1 MQPPIAA
8 APFETARPPHPVYC
22 HEEFLT
28 KLQSHAN
35 QALAKRASLLMRNLA
50 VNSSRL
56 HFKPTHGANHGWR
69 RSRLGGGG
77 GSHFYAWWAPRM
89 APPLRGAGG
98 FEQAAEGAV
107 FLRDIRH
114 HDDHSPL
121 PADSFESHY
130 LPVSVPEMRRDEYA
144 PAPWTQQQAR
154 FSSSRQA
161 VRVLKGHPGTGK
173 TTALLNAA
181 DETGASHVL
190 YLTYSRDLANLARDY
205 FDRFC
210 SSRTRFSVLTFDTFV
225 RRLAGSDAAAVPI
238 AEMRAKLRGDLI
250 PFQRHMGPWS
260 NSAAALYD
268 EMHAHLIGAAVPA
281 AAGRFHPS
289 TIPRAT
295 DKDYRTRRI
304 RFIGEP
310 AAMAVL
316 DLASRL
322 ERSEGSLASRY
333 FPELDL
339 AWRAASRIVNNQGPL
354 PSEFQ
359 DVGCIC
365 VDECQDL
372 TPLEAFVT
380 VALANVRSSSRMR
393 VLPALFAGD
402 EAQTVRPT
410 DFEWGWM
417 NDLLHSMLG
426 APSEFKLSSNLRSPR
441 TIALLVNHVW
451 DLYGRLDKRDRPG
464 GKGYAEIEDDSTDQ
478 VLYCASPAGEELNAL
493 IESLSAR
500 EGLAI
505 VTYDEALL
513 STIPAALRPAIL
525 SPRDVKGLDFHSV
538 CLLNAGRQLEKIS
551 REESAYAFA
560 QSDIEGLRRRLAID
574 ELRVGISRPSERLIL
589 VDVAPPAD
597 SVRATLEFL
606 RRGGAAGVAPAVPS
620 ALLKELEEEQF
631 SLEERVQRCQ
641 TDARQY
647 LGVRPEL
654 AWSRANQAVA
664 LLGDPD
670 NPNAVTDE
678 SLRRTAYETLAEICF
693 CLGNRAT
700 HLPPELGRP
709 DLFGEAIRASARA
722 GLRVSSLIS
731 DIGRSVRAGDPQ
743 ERLTAIGAI
752 AQEFAHLGELIPG
765 WLLTEISP
773 RTASWLQELESALPA
788 GNNPLTLA
796 RILPPFYRALRLP
809 DAEART
815 KKLLDKSVRFLV
827 KSKRHM
833 DALEIL
839 RSLESRQPELEAEC
853 LEAVGEY
860 KEAGD
865 LYRAAGKLGEALSC
879 YRSAPDFESAA
890 ELIRDLPG
898 HPAAAS
904 YQWLIQLRT
913 VLAGRPENFSKVMT
927 APEKKVLEELLEQG
941 LGVRRK
947 PKTPRKTAVRKTAA
961 RKTASPARR
970 PRGA

>member
-1 MQPPIAA
+1 M
-8 APFETARPPHPVYC
+8 
-22 HEEFLT
+22 
-28 KLQSHAN
+28 KLQSFAH
-35 QALAKRASLLMRNLA
+35 QPIGKRASLLMRNLA

-56 HFKPTHGANHGWR
+56 HFKPTHGVNHGWR
-69 RSRLGGGG
+69 RSRLGGSG

-98 FEQAAEGAV
+98 FEQASEGTLL
-107 FLRDIRH
+107 LRDIRH

-121 PADSFESHY
+121 SADSFDLNY
-130 LPVSVPEMRRDEYA
+130 LPVSVREMRRDEYA

-181 DETGASHVL
+181 DEIGASHVL

-205 FDRFC
+205 FDKFC
-210 SSRTRFSVLTFDTFV
+210 STRARFSVLTFDTFV
-225 RRLAGSDAAAVPI
+225 RRLAGASAPAIPI

-250 PFQRHMGPWS
+250 PFQRYMGPWS

-268 EMHAHLIGAAVPA
+268 EMHAHLIGAAMPS
-281 AAGRFHPS
+281 AAGRFHASPS
-289 TIPRAT
+289 PRAA

-304 RFIGEP
+304 RYIGEP

-339 AWRAASRIVNNQGPL
+339 AWRAASLIVNNPGSL
-354 PSEFQ
+354 PSDFQ

-393 VLPALFAGD
+393 VLPVLFAGD

-417 NDLLHSMLG
+417 NDILHGMLG
-426 APSEFKLSSNLRSPR
+426 VPSEFKLSSNLRSPR

-478 VLYCASPAGEELNAL
+478 VLYCTAKTGEELNAL

-500 EGLAI
+500 EGLAL
-505 VTYDEALL
+505 VAYDEALL
-513 STIPAALRPAIL
+513 RAMPAALRPAIL

-538 CLLNAGRQLEKIS
+538 CLLNAGQHLERIS
-551 REESAYAFA
+551 REESEHAFSP
-560 QSDIEGLRRRLAID
+560 SDIEALRRRLAID

-589 VDVAPPAD
+589 LDVAPSAD

-606 RRGGAAGVAPAVPS
+606 RRGGASGVAPAVPS
-620 ALLKELEEEQF
+620 ALLKELEEEQY

-647 LGVRPEL
+647 LAVRPEL

-670 NPNAVTDE
+670 NPNAITDE
-678 SLRRTAYETLAEICF
+678 SLRRAAYETLGEICF
-693 CLGNRAT
+693 CLANRGA
-700 HLPPELGRP
+700 HLPSELGRP
-709 DLFGEAIRASARA
+709 DLFTEAIRASARA
-722 GLRVSSLIS
+722 GLHVSTLIS
-731 DIGRSVRAGDPQ
+731 EIARTVRAADPQ
-743 ERLTAIGAI
+743 ERLTATGAV
-752 AQEFAHLGELIPG
+752 AQEFARLGEQVPS
-765 WLLTEISP
+765 WFLTEISS
-773 RTASWLQELESALPA
+773 RTAFWLQELESALPA
-788 GNNPLTLA
+788 GNNALTLS

-809 DAEART
+809 DAEAKT
-815 KKLLDKSVRFLV
+815 KKLLDKSVRTLV
-827 KSKRHM
+827 KSKRHA

-839 RSLESRQPELEAEC
+839 RTLDPRQPELEAEC
-853 LEAVGEY
+853 LEAVGDY

-879 YRSAPDFESAA
+879 YRSAPDFEAA
-890 ELIRDLPG
+890 AALIRDLPT

-904 YQWLIQLRT
+904 YQWLMQLRA
-913 VLAGRPENFSKVMT
+913 VLAGRPENFNKVMT
-927 APEKKVLEELLEQG
+927 TPEKKVLEELLEQG

-947 PKTPRKTAVRKTAA
+947 AKTPRKTAGGKTAA
-961 RKTASPARR
+961 RKTASTAKR
-970 PRGA
+970 PRRA